1 MKLIKLFLLCLVMT
15 SITSCA
21 KKEIQI
27 PLIAAEGVQEIK
39 NFSEVW
45 IFFEVKNTDTIAVL
59 NRSNTIISTNWVYN
73 IDKKL
78 PMKKVIPLLKKMKYK
93 HKNGMH
99 ADKKTLDFYSYSNTT
114 NKMLSFIE
122 FTQVTFMGD
131 STTSKELLKLEGD
144 SYAAYH
150 NLNLKFYKNT
160 VYINDSDVGTEDL
173 KKTLQEFIDFSA
185 EGRQTLIHLNFDN
198 SLNYQEYL
206 TFKTMVSS
214 LQSAAIKISL
224 KEFIFDRSKIPDCNC

>member
-1 MKLIKLFLLCLVMT
+1 MKLIKIFLLCLVFA
-15 SITSCA
+15 SCA

-27 PLIAAEGVQEIK
+27 PLIAVEGVQEIK

-45 IFFEVKNTDTIAVL
+45 VFFELKENDTLAVL

-78 PMKKVIPLLKKMKYK
+78 PLKKVIPVLKKMKYK

-99 ADKKTLDFYSYSNTT
+99 ADKKTRDFYSYSNTT
-114 NKMLSFIE
+114 NKMLSFLE
-122 FTQVTFMGD
+122 FTQVKFMGD

-144 SYAAYH
+144 SYAAYY
-150 NLNLKFYKNT
+150 NINLKFYKNT
-160 VYINDSDVGTEDL
+160 VYINDSDVGEEDL
-173 KKTLQEFIDFSA
+173 RKTLLEFIDFSA

-198 SLNYQEYL
+198 TLTYQEYL

-214 LQSAAIKISL
+214 LQSAGIKIGV
-224 KEFIFDRSKIPDCNC
+224 KEFIFDRAKIPDCNC